1 MVNLEMNALTHA
13 CLLPGALWIDLEQT
27 EWWALW
33 NTDVLYLQAC
43 SPEFHEYQS
52 QILRNAKAMAAALIE
67 RGYTLVAG
75 GTDTHLVLVD
85 LRSKGLDGARVET
98 VLNACHITANKNA
111 CPGDRS
117 ALNPS
122 GLRLGEI

>member
-1 MVNLEMNALTHA
+1 MV
-13 CLLPGALWIDLEQT
+13 C
-27 EWWALW
+27 
-33 NTDVLYLQAC
+33 LQAC
-43 SPEFHEYQS
+43 TPEFREYQS
-52 QILRNAKAMAAALIE
+52 QILRNAKAMAAALVE

-98 VLNACHITANKNA
+98 VFNACHITANKNA

-122 GLRLGEI
+122 GLRLGKVLNSTFHTFRISVNYMC

>member
-1 MVNLEMNALTHA
+1 MWN
-13 CLLPGALWIDLEQT
+13 IDL
-27 EWWALW
+27 LC
-33 NTDVLYLQAC
+33 LQSC
-43 SPEFHEYQS
+43 LPEFREYQS
-52 QILRNAKAMAAALIE
+52 QILRNAKAMAEALVE
-67 RGYTLVAG
+67 RGYTLVSG

-98 VLNACHITANKNA
+98 VFNACNITANKNS

-122 GLRLGEI
+122 GLRLGEILDFTFHTSHCSFTLRLSKDIPI

>member
-1 MVNLEMNALTHA
+1 MNKVNCGHYE
-13 CLLPGALWIDLEQT
+13 
-27 EWWALW
+27 
-33 NTDVLYLQAC
+33 NTNLLYLQAC
-43 SPEFHEYQS
+43 SPEFREYQS
-52 QILRNAKAMAAALIE
+52 QILRNAKAMAAALVE
-67 RGYTLVAG
+67 RGYTLVSG

-98 VLNACHITANKNA
+98 VCNACHITANKNA

-122 GLRLGEI
+122 GLRLGETLNSTLHTLCVQFFICVKHLK

>member
-1 MVNLEMNALTHA
+1 ML
-13 CLLPGALWIDLEQT
+13 C
-27 EWWALW
+27 
-33 NTDVLYLQAC
+33 LQAC
-43 SPEFHEYQS
+43 LPEFREYQN
-52 QILRNAKAMAAALIE
+52 QILRNAKAMAEALVE
-67 RGYTLVAG
+67 RGYTLVSG

-98 VLNACHITANKNA
+98 VFNACHITANKNA

-122 GLRLGEI
+122 GLRLGEILDFTFRTSHCSFTFKLAEDIPI

>member
-1 MVNLEMNALTHA
+1 
-13 CLLPGALWIDLEQT
+13 
-27 EWWALW
+27 
-33 NTDVLYLQAC
+33 
-43 SPEFHEYQS
+43 
-52 QILRNAKAMAAALIE
+52 MAAALVE
-67 RGYTLVAG
+67 RGYTLVSG

-98 VLNACHITANKNA
+98 VLNECHITANKNA

-122 GLRLGEI
+122 GLRLGESFNSTLHTFSVSYLFKHQK

>member
-1 MVNLEMNALTHA
+1 ML
-13 CLLPGALWIDLEQT
+13 G
-27 EWWALW
+27 LW
-33 NTDVLYLQAC
+33 NIDWLCLQAC
-43 SPEFHEYQS
+43 LPEFREYQS
-52 QILRNAKAMAAALIE
+52 QILRNAKAMAQALVD
-67 RGYTLVAG
+67 RDYTLVSG

-98 VLNACHITANKNA
+98 VFNACHITANKNA

-122 GLRLGEI
+122 GLRLGEILDLAFHTSHSSFTLSLAEDISV